1 MNSDLHILIVDDHPI
16 YKTGLTTVLK
26 RTLGT
31 VTVSEANNGLEAIE
45 VVKNNHIDLVLM
57 DISMPEMN
65 GVEATAQILKWKPD
79 IKIMALTMYCDS
91 RYVYGF
97 FKNGA
102 KGYLLKD
109 ADQQEI
115 AKAIKMVLH
124 GDEYYSPKVQLIL
137 ASVYKDYDNDAD
149 SKQVTEEITTMQ
161 KEVLRLLCKQYS
173 SEEIADELHISVFT
187 VRRHR
192 QDLLDRTKST
202 NLAGLVIYAIEQ
214 GIIYV
219 GVK

>member
-1 MNSDLHILIVDDHPI
+1 LIVDDHPI
-16 YKTGLTTVLK
+16 FKTGLNTVLK
-26 RTLGT
+26 RTLGMAT
-31 VTVSEANNGLEAIE
+31 IYEANNGLEAIE
-45 VVKNNHIDLVLM
+45 IVKSNHIDLILM

-65 GVEATAQILKWKPD
+65 GVEATAQILKLKPE
-79 IKIMALTMYCDS
+79 IKIIALTMFCDS
-91 RYVYGF
+91 RYIYGF
-97 FKNGA
+97 FKSGA

-109 ADQQEI
+109 ATQQEI
-115 AKAIKMVLH
+115 DKAINMVLN

-137 ASVYKDYDNDAD
+137 ASVYKDYE
-149 SKQVTEEITTMQ
+149 SQVTPSKLGVELTQKQ

-173 SEEIADELHISVFT
+173 SEEIAEELHISVFT

-192 QDLLDRTKST
+192 QDLLDRTMST

>member
-1 MNSDLHILIVDDHPI
+1 MKDKANILIVDDHPI
-16 YKTGLTTVLK
+16 FKTGLKTVLVK
-26 RTLGT
+26 TNLFAT
-31 VTVSEANNGLEAIE
+31 FYDAKNGLEAIAIVSKE
-45 VVKNNHIDLVLM
+45 KIDLILM

-65 GVEATAQILKWKPD
+65 GVEATAKIMKIRPN
-79 IKIMALTMYCDS
+79 IKIIALTMYCDS
-91 RYVYGF
+91 RYVYEL

-109 ADQQEI
+109 APYQEVC
-115 AKAIKMVLH
+115 KAINMVLK

-137 ASVYKDYDNDAD
+137 ATVYKEYSKGSSKYDEHFEITNMQ
-149 SKQVTEEITTMQ
+149 KQVLQ
-161 KEVLRLLCKQYS
+161 LLCKQYS
-173 SEEIADELHISVFT
+173 SEDIAKELGLSVNT
-187 VRRHR
+187 VYRHR

>member
-1 MNSDLHILIVDDHPI
+1 MGNKVNILIVDDHPI
-16 YKTGLTTVLK
+16 FKTGLNTVLK
-26 RTLGT
+26 RTL
-31 VTVSEANNGLEAIE
+31 VASNIFEANNGLEAIE
-45 VVKNNHIDLVLM
+45 IVKNNHIDLILM

-65 GVEATAQILKWKPD
+65 GVEATAQILKLKPD
-79 IKIMALTMYCDS
+79 IKIIALTMFCDS
-91 RYVYGF
+91 RYIYGF
-97 FKNGA
+97 FKSGA

-109 ADQQEI
+109 ATQQEI
-115 AKAIKMVLH
+115 DKAINMVLN

-137 ASVYKDYDNDAD
+137 ASVYKDYESQVAP
-149 SKQVTEEITTMQ
+149 SKLGVELTQMQ

-173 SEEIADELHISVFT
+173 SEEIAEELHISVFT